1 MGAYEAEYVCG
12 ARETET
18 NGAGSWELSGA
29 SPTAWIYRYDC
40 GGEEWEVLPQTVDAN
55 SGAGP
60 RGAGTPA
67 ATPPERGCSA
77 VLSAAGLRGSV
88 KDSLLWVFNLS
99 EVTERRMNTESE
111 GQKRRQEKKKS
122 VSATSVGG
130 M

>member
-1 MGAYEAEYVCG
+1 ME
-12 ARETET
+12 
-18 NGAGSWELSGA
+18 
-29 SPTAWIYRYDC
+29 
-40 GGEEWEVLPQTVDAN
+40 VDAN

-67 ATPPERGCSA
+67 ATPPPERGCSG

-99 EVTERRMNTESE
+99 EVTERRHMNTEYN
-111 GQKRRQEKKKS
+111 GQKQRQEKKKS

-130 M
+130 V